1 MSLTNLLKTCELVV
15 IYKVVRTY
23 DLIKAY
29 ELVVIYKVVR
39 TYDLAIFYE
48 EFKKIIRIL
57 I

>member
-1 MSLTNLLKTCELVV
+1 MKA
-15 IYKVVRTY
+15 Y

-57 I
+57 IRRRISKSSLI